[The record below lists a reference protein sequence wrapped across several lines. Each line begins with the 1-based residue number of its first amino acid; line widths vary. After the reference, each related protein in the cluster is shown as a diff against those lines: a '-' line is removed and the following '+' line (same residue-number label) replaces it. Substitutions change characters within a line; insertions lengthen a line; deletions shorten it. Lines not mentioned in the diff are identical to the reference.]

1 MAVAERS
8 DDFGAVAVFQ
18 CADDP
23 LAVHGVVIADD
34 DPHLSL
40 TDVQWVLGHAHLT
53 TTQLYLRSRP
63 DEVIAKVLEHHRARA
78 ERPPAPRVPPGAP
91 GYPADVLEALLGGG
105 RRG

>member
-1 MAVAERS
+1 MASRAVQSRIPEVEVERPPMS
-8 DDFGAVAVFQ
+8 RDQ
-18 CADDP
+18 TRM
-23 LAVHGVVIADD
+23 ID